1 MDHSLYSLD
10 LEFYLSQKTK
20 CDFIKYE
27 LFQNEK
33 REVITAT
40 KQDTTREF
48 QIMLILKH
56 FSIFSLQYVDQL

>member
-33 REVITAT
+33 RELITAT